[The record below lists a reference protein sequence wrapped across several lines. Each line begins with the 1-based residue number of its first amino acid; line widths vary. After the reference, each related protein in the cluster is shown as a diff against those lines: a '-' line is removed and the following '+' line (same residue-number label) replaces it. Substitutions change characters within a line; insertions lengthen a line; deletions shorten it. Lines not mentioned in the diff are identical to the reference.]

1 MSGKMQHCDSQK
13 DITDN
18 KGTQGNL
25 FPASPCC
32 YGASPGSPGD
42 GGLRWLS
49 LLYYY
54 QGVFLQHGL
63 ARLYA
68 DGRNLTI
75 GLGLDVVGHLHG
87 FQHH

>member
-1 MSGKMQHCDSQK
+1 MQHYDSQK

-18 KGTQGNL
+18 KGTQGNV
-25 FPASPCC
+25 FPTPPCN
-32 YGASPGSPGD
+32 YGVSPGCPGD
-42 GGLRWLS
+42 RGSRWLG

-68 DGRNLTI
+68 DGCNLTI

-87 FQHH
+87 FQHY